1 MNIVPSIFCVLEH
14 CSTWTLDLLF
24 CFVKVVEK
32 SDLLGLDY
40 IWEICLNTPDE
51 AIADKAIQL
60 LLCVSYTNL
69 AVRLKRVSHSS
80 RRTCMHVA
88 FVAKVSILSFDL
100 PWSIEKN
107 RFVILIFIAFQNQTH
122 FIKEN
127 CFHRRIIPKLTLLWN
142 TWCHN

>member
-1 MNIVPSIFCVLEH
+1 MNIVPSICA
-14 CSTWTLDLLF
+14 WTLPYLDPRFVF
-24 CFVKVVEK
+24 CLVQVVEK

-69 AVRLKRVSHSS
+69 AVRLKRVSRS
-80 RRTCMHVA
+80 RRWTPMHVA
-88 FVAKVSILSFDL
+88 FAAKEYSILSFDI

-107 RFVILIFIAFQNQTH
+107 RFIVILIFIAFQNQAH

-127 CFHRRIIPKLTLLWN
+127 RFHHRIIPNFLIIY
-142 TWCHN
+142 

>member
-1 MNIVPSIFCVLEH
+1 MCPEH

-24 CFVKVVEK
+24 CFVQVVEK

-69 AVRLKRVSHSS
+69 AVRLKRVSHSH
-80 RRTCMHVA
+80 RRTRMHVA
-88 FVAKVSILSFDL
+88 FVAKVFNSF
-100 PWSIEKN
+100 
-107 RFVILIFIAFQNQTH
+107 F
-122 FIKEN
+122 
-127 CFHRRIIPKLTLLWN
+127 
-142 TWCHN
+142 